1 METLRRRTRR
11 MFAFG
16 KGILGLDAGPN
27 RFAALPDPDELV
39 ATISAVV
46 LAPSVLDPSSF
57 SFAPAAG
64 LLAEARAAGV
74 LLGTRADRGSEPLGA
89 GEGRVTSGLDGL
101 VDRLDEM
108 REHGARFAVWTT
120 AEADPSAPHA
130 LTANAQAAARFGYA
144 AQRAGLVPLI
154 RVGGTAGARGT
165 GPHTAGARGAG
176 LHISGA
182 RGAGARGAGARG
194 AGARGAGARGA
205 AERACAQAAALV
217 SLCVHLEDLD
227 VDLAATVL
235 VTEPVPGPRA
245 ALPVADPLAML
256 PSRLGGVAL
265 MTTARSPRGVAE
277 SVADSVADSVLDW
290 VADSVAGGPG
300 SPGSLRIGD
309 GRPWPVTF
317 YLGWPADA
325 GAPPTRIDQR
335 SAHVQDRRRRS
346 RG

>member
-27 RFAALPDPDELV
+27 RFAVLPDPDELA

-46 LAPSVLDPSSF
+46 LAPSVFSPSVFSPSVFSRDPAS
-57 SFAPAAG
+57 G
-64 LLAEARAAGV
+64 LLAAARAAGV
-74 LLGTRADRGSEPLGA
+74 LVGTRADRGSEPLGA
-89 GEGRVTSGLDGL
+89 GEGRVTTGLDGL
-101 VDRLDEM
+101 VDRLDEL

-154 RVGGTAGARGT
+154 RVGGPEG
-165 GPHTAGARGAG
+165 
-176 LHISGA
+176 S
-182 RGAGARGAGARG
+182 RGAGAHGAGAHGARAHG
-194 AGARGAGARGA
+194 AGAHGA

-235 VTEPVPGPRA
+235 VTEPAPGPRA
-245 ALPVADPLAML
+245 ALAVADPLAML

-265 MTTARSPRGVAE
+265 VTTARSPRGI
-277 SVADSVADSVLDW
+277 ADSVAD
-290 VADSVAGGPG
+290 GPG

-309 GRPWPVTF
+309 SRPWPVTF

-325 GAPPTRIDQR
+325 GTPPTRIDQR